1 MKKRHLIA
9 AGVLVLAAIAP
20 TASASPSVQLGV
32 FANEPG
38 GIAAF
43 EQKLGEPVSIDHS
56 YVPWTFRYWSKR
68 VAPDLAAGRTPMLSW
83 SAAPK
88 TTASAIASGSQDS
101 VITAAAMQLK
111 AAGKTIYL
119 RPFYEFDQPQ
129 GHPRYI
135 GTSAQVVAAWQ
146 HTYNVFQ
153 SVGATNVKFV
163 WCPMAFDY
171 AKGVAQQFWPGA
183 QYVDYVAADG
193 YNFPGKKW
201 RTFGTI
207 FQNAYDFSV
216 SQGKPFFVAET
227 ASPGNDPRTPGWIA
241 DAEQWANANTN
252 TAAVVYFDSVSPKG
266 FDFRLAAHPP
276 AFDAYQSWAS
286 NR

>member
-1 MKKRHLIA
+1 MKKRHLVA
-9 AGVLVLAAIAP
+9 AGVLLAMIASP
-20 TASASPSVQLGV
+20 ASASPSVQLGV
-32 FANEPG
+32 FPNESG

-56 YVPWTFRYWSKR
+56 YVPWTFKSWSKR
-68 VAPDLAAGRTPMLSW
+68 IAPDLAAGRTPLLSW
-83 SAAPK
+83 SAAP
-88 TTASAIASGSQDS
+88 TTNASAIASGSQDAT
-101 VITAAAMQLK
+101 ITAAAAALK

-135 GTSAQVVAAWQ
+135 GTPAQVIAAWQ

-163 WCPMAFDY
+163 WCPMSFDFK
-171 AKGVAQQFWPGA
+171 KGVAQQFWPGA
-183 QYVDYVAADG
+183 QYVDYVGADG

-201 RTFGTI
+201 RSFGTI
-207 FQNAYDFSV
+207 FQYAYDYSV
-216 SQGKPFFVAET
+216 AQGKPFFVAET

-252 TAAVVYFDSVSPKG
+252 TAAVVYFDSISPKG
-266 FDFRLAAHPP
+266 FDFRLAAHPL
-276 AFDAYQSWAS
+276 AFTAYQSWAS
-286 NR
+286 HP